1 MSFWLLLF
9 WEFFILWQLLDSCYF
24 AQFHKFSTY
33 TYADEYLDNDPSEPL
48 ADFSMLF
55 LWVIFSPSYL
65 TASLA
70 PDVPIDSKSVF
81 ISLSEQNCKIL
92 LRIKFHYLESTFRQ
106 KAKIII
112 TIVSFTSIIQVI
124 RPLLCM
130 ILDAWKWLFHNFY
143 TYFSVFPF
151 FTALME
157 LRGSSSII
165 ANMEFCGILTKHNFM
180 IKCRKVMCIHDLT
193 YMSVYTQKYM
203 HMCI

>member
-1 MSFWLLLF
+1 
-9 WEFFILWQLLDSCYF
+9 
-24 AQFHKFSTY
+24 
-33 TYADEYLDNDPSEPL
+33 
-48 ADFSMLF
+48 MLF

-180 IKCRKVMCIHDLT
+180 IKCRKV
-193 YMSVYTQKYM
+193 VYTWFNIHECVHTKIHAYVYIIKM
-203 HMCI
+203 